1 MPTPCSSRTD
11 HHQKYKRH
19 PLTLMTLLAG
29 LLTASSAYAE
39 DSAFPLTLENCG
51 QTLTFEQ
58 PVERIVTV
66 GQATTEILYA
76 LDLAD
81 KVKGTSVWFTSIQPK
96 YQAVNAK
103 IPRLADNDPSLE
115 SIVNQHPDLITVQ
128 YEWHIG
134 TNGIVGTRE
143 QFSELG
149 IPTYI
154 MPTDC
159 VGKNNN
165 IGMDGTRLKLFST
178 ESLFQGVQDLAD
190 IAGVHQ
196 RGTELVEQLK
206 TREAEVKQAAH
217 QLNSDLSAVFWYSSA
232 DMNVDPFV
240 AGSLGAPA
248 YMMQQM
254 GIHNIVE
261 TAEEW
266 PMKSWE
272 SIAKADPDIIVI
284 AKMDRRRFPA
294 DDYQKK
300 LAFLHN
306 DPVTSQMDAVKNN
319 HIIVLDATEM
329 DATLRMIEGMEKLMQ
344 ALLDQHLAQE

>member
-1 MPTPCSSRTD
+1 MLTPCLSQTLQQTK
-11 HHQKYKRH
+11 QKTWSQA
-19 PLTLMTLLAG
+19 LIGIFAG
-29 LLTASSAYAE
+29 LLTTGVAQAE
-39 DSAFPLTLENCG
+39 DSHFPLTLENCG

-81 KVKGTSVWFTSIQPK
+81 KVKGTSVWFTPIKPE
-96 YQAVNAK
+96 YQAVNAQ
-103 IPRLADNDPSLE
+103 IPRLADNDPSFE
-115 SIVNQHPDLITVQ
+115 SIVSQHPDLVTVQ

-143 QFSELG
+143 QFHELG
-149 IPTYI
+149 IPTYV

-159 VGKNNN
+159 VGKDNNT
-165 IGMDGTRLKLFST
+165 GMDGTRLTLFST
-178 ESLFQGVQDLAD
+178 KWLFQSVQDLAD
-190 IAGVHQ
+190 IAGVHE
-196 RGTELVEQLK
+196 RGVELVTQLQS
-206 TREAEVKQAAH
+206 REEAVKQSAH

-248 YMMQQM
+248 YMMKQL
-254 GIHNIVE
+254 GIRNIVK

-272 SIAKADPDIIVI
+272 SIAKANPDVIVI
-284 AKMDRRRFPA
+284 AKMNRRRFPA

-300 LAFLHN
+300 LEFLHN
-306 DPVTSQMDAVKNN
+306 DPVASQMDAVKHN
-319 HIIVLDATEM
+319 HIIVLEATEM
-329 DATLRMIEGMEKLMQ
+329 DATLHMIEGMEKLMQ
-344 ALLDQHLAQE
+344 SLQDQQLVQE